1 LKHRFLALA
10 LLPLLGACATKRDL
24 RDLRTEVQALQSSN
38 QELLTDVQRQNAQ
51 ALDSLTAQ
59 LIRMRGD
66 FTAQNYQMEQLLVQV
81 MELTGQSQARL
92 NELREQLRQRGEA
105 LGNGGSATGP
115 AAAPA
120 GNPDELFNAAL
131 ASLRRGS
138 FSTARA
144 GFEEFLRSH
153 PRHANAAD
161 AQFYIG
167 ETFYEA
173 RDFERAWAAYGRVLE
188 LYPASPRASTALY
201 KAALI
206 SLEQGNRDRAR
217 VMFNQVVSA
226 YPRSEEAPLAR
237 QQLQQMGR

>member
-1 LKHRFLALA
+1 LKHRLLALA

-24 RDLRTEVQALQSSN
+24 RDLRAEVQTLQSSN

-51 ALDSLTAQ
+51 ALDSLSSQ
-59 LIRMRGD
+59 LLRMRGD
-66 FTAQNYQMEQLLVQV
+66 FTAQNYQTEQLLVQL
-81 MELTGQSQARL
+81 MELTGQSQTRL

-105 LGNGGSATGP
+105 MGNGAAAGP
-115 AAAPA
+115 AAA
-120 GNPDELFNAAL
+120 GNPDEIFNAAL

-144 GFEEFLRSH
+144 GFEEFLRSF
-153 PRHANAAD
+153 PRDDRAPE

-167 ETFYEA
+167 ESYFEA
-173 RDFERAWAAYGRVLE
+173 RDLERAWAAYGRVLE

-206 SLEQGNRDRAR
+206 SLQQGNRDRAR